1 MIQAI
6 RTGGFFHTRTC
17 PARGETERRTAR
29 EGGRHGKRDPGPA
42 GQQGQTDPQ
51 QAAADPQQAQGGS
64 EGKDYKA
71 LYEEAV
77 KESRKWEKR
86 SKENLAQLN
95 GLKESQGKPDPT
107 IEERIAAL
115 EKENGDLK
123 AASARAAL
131 VDSVAKATGLDRAI
145 VATLSGADEDE
156 LTEQAEAIAAIAKA
170 TEVASVCTVIY
181 EVSLTAQLSGTIVHV
196 LNGPVAQRWSRG
208 LIILWFSVRIRV
220 GPPQNVKRRRETST
234 ALFHALSLAV

>member
-1 MIQAI
+1 MDNATQDQAEQQE
-6 RTGGFFHTRTC
+6 
-17 PARGETERRTAR
+17 AGE
-29 EGGRHGKRDPGPA
+29 
-42 GQQGQTDPQ
+42 
-51 QAAADPQQAQGGS
+51 AQD
-64 EGKDYKA
+64 KDYKA

-86 SKENLAQLN
+86 SKDNLAQLN

-145 VATLSGADEDE
+145 VATLSGADEDT
-156 LTEQAEAIAAIAKA
+156 LTEQAQASTTWCGSRRMGRRFRRVA
-170 TEVASVCTVIY
+170 TSC
-181 EVSLTAQLSGTIVHV
+181 SRTATC
-196 LNGPVAQRWSRG
+196 A
-208 LIILWFSVRIRV
+208 
-220 GPPQNVKRRRETST
+220 TST
-234 ALFHALSLAV
+234 LRTW

>member
-6 RTGGFFHTRTC
+6 RTGGFFHTVTC
-17 PARGETERRTAR
+17 PHGRKRSAARREKEASMEDATQEQAEQQEAGEDQE
-29 EGGRHGKRDPGPA
+29 
-42 GQQGQTDPQ
+42 
-51 QAAADPQQAQGGS
+51 
-64 EGKDYKA
+64 KDYKA

-145 VATLSGADEDE
+145 VATLSGADEDA
-156 LTEQAEAIAAIAKA
+156 LTEQAEAIAAIAKPRGGA
-170 TEVASVCTVIY
+170 PSVPEAGIKQKPGKP
-181 EVSLTAQLSGTIVHV
+181 SKKD
-196 LNGPVAQRWSRG
+196 
-208 LIILWFSVRIRV
+208 ILGIEDKKERMAAIAA
-220 GPPQNVKRRRETST
+220 NID
-234 ALFHALSLAV
+234 LFK